1 MDYERYKS
9 IVIAI
14 AKAFGCFAAV
24 TCCALLYTEVCRET
38 VSKLFVDAWLTVSI
52 MIYLVLVSAL
62 TWFNTKYLFSRRKRI
77 QECAAGQLDK
87 LTKQL
92 DVEWHEIRI
101 FDIFTS
107 LMVVITILQLGAM
120 FVRRIV

>member
-1 MDYERYKS
+1 MDYEKYKQ

-14 AKAFGCFAAV
+14 AKAFGCFAVV

-38 VSKLFVDAWLTVSI
+38 VSKSFVDAWLTVSVI
-52 MIYLVLVSAL
+52 IYIILVSVM
-62 TWFNTKYLFSRRKRI
+62 TWFNTSYLFSRRKRI
-77 QECAAGQLDK
+77 ENCVAGQLDK

-92 DVEWHEIRI
+92 DVEWYEIRI
-101 FDIFTS
+101 FDIFIS
-107 LMVVITILQLGAM
+107 LMVVMTAAQLVAM